1 MFHDRSTVLYLVDR
15 GFNMFQQAVF
25 LRPHYYLFRF
35 LLYFHFQWQI
45 FTLRQKLVVRPLCR
59 KKMIAAFKLIQ
70 KNSQVLVLIFCH
82 KPELPRW
89 NVSCKQAVSRISQIF
104 SQLFVQ
110 CLKHITQHK
119 NCVIPDFATVFNK
132 CVETT

>member
-25 LRPHYYLFRF
+25 LRPHYYLYRYQ
-35 LLYFHFQWQI
+35 LYFHFHFHTAI
-45 FTLRQKLVVRPLCR
+45 EIGSMTTVQKEDDCC
-59 KKMIAAFKLIQ
+59 IQ
-70 KNSQVLVLIFCH
+70 TNSKNRQVLVLIFCH

-110 CLKHITQHK
+110 CLKHITQCK
-119 NCVIPDFATVFNK
+119 NCVIPDHATVFNK